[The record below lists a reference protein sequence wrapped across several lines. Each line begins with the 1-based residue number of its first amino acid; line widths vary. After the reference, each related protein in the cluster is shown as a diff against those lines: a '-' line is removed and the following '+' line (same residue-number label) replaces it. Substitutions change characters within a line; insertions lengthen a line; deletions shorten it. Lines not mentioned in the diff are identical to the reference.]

1 MARNKYDVDEEL
13 DRHLDFGRLKRALV
27 YVRPHAGMMLVAFLI
42 STVASVLGLL
52 SPMFLQE
59 AIDEAMPNQ
68 DVMHLVRLAI
78 FTLLTIVCSSLLS
91 GLRGIIMSRIGQ
103 DIIYRIREDL
113 FEHLQK
119 LPFSYYDSRPHGKIL
134 VRVVNYVNNV
144 SDSLTNGIINAII
157 DILNVIFIAVFMF
170 LLNAKL
176 AFFVLVGIPV
186 LLVFMFLVKNVQK
199 KAHLISNNKNSNL
212 TAYAC
217 ENIQG
222 VRVVESFNRQD
233 YNLEVYD
240 ELNRDCRK
248 AWYKMVLLSVVPAIA
263 SENLKQWVV
272 GLVYIAGVIWI
283 APESGAIEIGVLL
296 AMASYASRFW
306 DPIISLA
313 DIYNNFLTSAS
324 YLERIFQTM
333 DEPVDIADSETAQPI
348 ENMKGTVEFK
358 NVNFA
363 YERDIRVLKD
373 ISFKVSPGESVA
385 LVGPTGSGKSTIV
398 NLISRFYNVTSGQ
411 LLIDGIDINDIT
423 IHSLRTQM
431 GIMLQDSFIFSGTIA
446 DNIRYGRPDA
456 TMEEVKAACK
466 AVCADEFIEALPGGY
481 ETEVNE
487 RGGMLSQGQKQL
499 VAFARTMLCNPA
511 ILILDEA
518 TSSIDAKTERLLQQG
533 IESLLKN
540 RTSFIIA
547 HRLSTI
553 KNCDKIMFIQN
564 GQIVEVGNHD
574 ELMAKK
580 ERTTA
585 SATHKIAR
593 YKQSLPSTR
602 KALFI

>member
-27 YVRPHAGMMLVAFLI
+27 YVRPHTGMMLVAFLI

-78 FTLLTIVCSSLLS
+78 FTLLTVVCSSLLS

-176 AFFVLVGIPV
+176 ALFVLVGIPV

-248 AWYKMVLLSVVPAIA
+248 AWYKMALLSVVPAIA

-283 APESGAIEIGVLL
+283 APTSGAIEIGVLL

-398 NLISRFYNVTSGQ
+398 NLISRFYNVTSGK

-466 AVCADEFIEALPGGY
+466 AVCADEFIEALPNGY

-553 KNCDKIMFIQN
+553 KNCDKIMFVQN

-580 ERTTA
+580 GAYYRLCNAQDSE
-585 SATHKIAR
+585 I
-593 YKQSLPSTR
+593 
-602 KALFI
+602 

>member
-27 YVRPHAGMMLVAFLI
+27 YIRPHKGMMILAFTI
-42 STVASVLGLL
+42 SAVASVLGLL
-52 SPMFLQE
+52 SPMFLQQ
-59 AIDEAMPNQ
+59 AIDEAMPAPGNIP
-68 DVMHLVRLAI
+68 LLIRLAI
-78 FTLLTIVCSSLLS
+78 FTLLTIIASSILS
-91 GLRGIIMSRIGQ
+91 GVRGFIMSKIGQ
-103 DIIYRIREDL
+103 DIIYRIRADL
-113 FEHLQK
+113 FAHLQK

-144 SDSLTNGIINAII
+144 SDSLTNGIINALI
-157 DILNVIFIAVFMF
+157 DILNIIFITVFMF
-170 LLNAKL
+170 ILDAEL
-176 AFFVLVGIPV
+176 ALIVLVGLPV
-186 LLVFMFLVKNVQK
+186 LLAFVFLIKNVQK
-199 KAHLISNNKNSNL
+199 KAHLIANNKNSNL
-212 TAYAC
+212 TAYTC

-222 VRVVESFNRQD
+222 VKVVEIFNRQD
-233 YNLEVYD
+233 RNLEIYD
-240 ELNRDCRK
+240 GLNSAYRG
-248 AWYKMVLLSVVPAIA
+248 AWYKMALLSAVPSLV

-272 GLVYIAGVIWI
+272 SLVYLAGVIWLT
-283 APESGAIEIGVLL
+283 PSGGEAIEIGVLL

-313 DIYNNFLTSAS
+313 NIYNNFLTSAS

-333 DEPVDIADSETAQPI
+333 DEPIDIADSETARPI
-348 ENMKGTVEFK
+348 EDMKGMVEFK

-363 YERDIRVLKD
+363 YERDIRILKD
-373 ISFKVSPGESVA
+373 ISFRVNPGESIA

-398 NLISRFYNVTSGQ
+398 NLISRFYNVSSGE

-423 IHSLRTQM
+423 IHSLRSQM

-456 TMEEVKAACK
+456 TMEEVKAACR
-466 AVCADEFIEALPGGY
+466 AVCADEFIEAFPKGY

-499 VAFARTMLCNPA
+499 IAFARTMLSNPA

-518 TSSIDAKTERLLQQG
+518 TSSIDAKTERLLQIG
-533 IESLLKN
+533 IESLLKG

-564 GQIVEVGNHD
+564 GQIVECGNHD
-574 ELMAKK
+574 ELMEKK
-580 ERTTA
+580 GAYYRLCCAQDSE
-585 SATHKIAR
+585 I
-593 YKQSLPSTR
+593 
-602 KALFI
+602 

>member
-27 YVRPHAGMMLVAFLI
+27 YIRPYKMSMLLAFVI
-42 STVASVLGLL
+42 SAIGSVLGLL

-59 AIDEAMPNQ
+59 AIDEAMPNK
-68 DVMHLVRLAI
+68 DVQHLIRLAL
-78 FTLLTIVCSSLLS
+78 FTLLTILASSILS
-91 GLRGIIMSRIGQ
+91 GVRGFIMSKLGQ
-103 DIIYRIREDL
+103 NIIYRIREDL
-113 FEHLQK
+113 FEHLQR

-144 SDSLTNGIINAII
+144 SDSLTNGIINAVI
-157 DILNVIFIAVFMF
+157 DILNIIFITVFMF
-170 LLNAKL
+170 ILNAEL
-176 AFFVLVGIPV
+176 ALIVLIGLPV
-186 LLVFMFLVKNVQK
+186 LLAFVFLIKNVQK
-199 KAHLISNNKNSNL
+199 KAHLLANNKNSNL
-212 TAYAC
+212 TAYTC

-222 VRVVESFNRQD
+222 VKVVEIFDRQD
-233 YNLEVYD
+233 RNLKIYER
-240 ELNRDCRK
+240 LNSAYRK
-248 AWYKMVLLSVVPAIA
+248 AWYKMAFMSSLPSLV
-263 SENLKQWVV
+263 SENLKRLVV
-272 GLVYIAGVIWI
+272 SLIYLAGVIWL
-283 APESGAIEIGVLL
+283 APSDGGTAIEIGVLL

-313 DIYNNFLTSAS
+313 NIYNNFLTSAS

-333 DEPVDIADSETAQPI
+333 DEPVDIADSDTARPI
-348 ENMKGTVEFK
+348 DNMKGMVEFK

-363 YERDIRVLKD
+363 YERDIRILKD
-373 ISFKVSPGESVA
+373 ISFRVNPGESIA

-411 LLIDGIDINDIT
+411 LLIDGVDINDIT
-423 IHSLRTQM
+423 IHSLRSQM

-456 TMEEVKAACK
+456 TMEEVKAACH
-466 AVCADEFIEALPGGY
+466 AVCADEFIEEFPDGY

-499 VAFARTMLCNPA
+499 IAFARTMLCNPA

-518 TSSIDAKTERLLQQG
+518 TSSIDAKTERLLQIG
-533 IESLLKN
+533 IESLLKG

-553 KNCDKIMFIQN
+553 KHCDKIMFIQD
-564 GQIVEVGNHD
+564 GQIIECGNHD

-580 ERTTA
+580 GAYYRLCNAQDSE
-585 SATHKIAR
+585 I
-593 YKQSLPSTR
+593 
-602 KALFI
+602 

>member
-78 FTLLTIVCSSLLS
+78 FTLLTVVCSSLLS
-91 GLRGIIMSRIGQ
+91 GLRGIIMSRMGQ

-134 VRVVNYVNNV
+134 VRVVNYVNNA
-144 SDSLTNGIINAII
+144 SDSLTNGITNAII

-176 AFFVLVGIPV
+176 ALFVLVGIPV

-248 AWYKMVLLSVVPAIA
+248 AWYKMALLSVVPAIA

-283 APESGAIEIGVLL
+283 APTSGAIEIGVLL

-553 KNCDKIMFIQN
+553 KNCDKIMFVQN

-580 ERTTA
+580 GAYYRLCNAQDSE
-585 SATHKIAR
+585 I
-593 YKQSLPSTR
+593 
-602 KALFI
+602 

>member
-27 YVRPHAGMMLVAFLI
+27 YVRPHWKMMLLAFAI
-42 STVASVLGLL
+42 STIASVLGLL
-52 SPMFLQE
+52 SPMFLQQ
-59 AIDEAMPNQ
+59 AIDRTMIKGAYDQIPILI
-68 DVMHLVRLAI
+68 HFAGL
-78 FTLLTIVCSSLLS
+78 TLLTIVASSLLS

-103 DIIYRIREDL
+103 KIIYRIREDL
-113 FEHLQK
+113 FKHLQK

-144 SDSLTNGIINAII
+144 SDSLTNGIINALI
-157 DILNVIFIAVFMF
+157 DIINVIFITVFMF
-170 LLNAKL
+170 LLDAKL
-176 AFFVLVGIPV
+176 ALVVLTGLPV
-186 LLVFMFLVKNVQK
+186 LLIFVFLLKNVQK
-199 KAHLISNNKNSNL
+199 KSHLAANNKNSNL
-212 TAYAC
+212 TAYTC
-217 ENIQG
+217 ENING
-222 VRVVESFNRQD
+222 VKVVEIFNRQEK
-233 YNLEVYD
+233 NLEIYSG
-240 ELNRDCRK
+240 LNRDYRK
-248 AWYKMVLLSVVPAIA
+248 AWYKMAFLTSVPSLV

-272 GLVYIAGVIWI
+272 SLVYLAGVIWLVPTGGEI
-283 APESGAIEIGVLL
+283 KIGVLL

-333 DEPVDIADSETAQPI
+333 DEPIDIADSETAKPI
-348 ENMKGTVEFK
+348 ESMKGMVDFK

-363 YERDIRVLKD
+363 YERDIRILKD
-373 ISFKVSPGESVA
+373 ISFKVNPGESIA

-398 NLISRFYNVTSGQ
+398 NLISRFYNVTSGK
-411 LLIDGIDINDIT
+411 LLIDGVDINDIT

-456 TMEEVKAACK
+456 TMEEVKAACR
-466 AVCADEFIEALPGGY
+466 AVCADEFIEAFPNGY

-499 VAFARTMLCNPA
+499 IAFARTMLCNPA

-518 TSSIDAKTERLLQQG
+518 TSSIDAKTERLLQIG
-533 IESLLKN
+533 IESLLKG

-553 KNCDKIMFIQN
+553 KNCDKIMFIQD

-574 ELMAKK
+574 ELMAKQGAYY
-580 ERTTA
+580 RLCRAQDTD
-585 SATHKIAR
+585 
-593 YKQSLPSTR
+593 L
-602 KALFI
+602 

>member
-1 MARNKYDVDEEL
+1 MARNKFDVDEEL

-27 YVRPHAGMMLVAFLI
+27 YVRPYWKWMTLAFLLSAI
-42 STVASVLGLL
+42 ASILGLL
-52 SPMFLQE
+52 SPLFLQQ
-59 AIDEAMPNQ
+59 AIDETMIEGAYDKIPKL
-68 DVMHLVRLAI
+68 VHLAGL
-78 FTLLTIVCSSLLS
+78 TLLTIIASSLLS
-91 GLRGIIMSRIGQ
+91 GLRGIIMSKIGQ
-103 DIIYRIREDL
+103 KIIYRIREDL

-144 SDSLTNGIINAII
+144 SASLTNGIITALI
-157 DILNVIFIAVFMF
+157 DILNIIFITAFMF
-170 LLNAKL
+170 ILDPKL
-176 AFFVLVGIPV
+176 ALVVLVGLPV
-186 LLVFMFLVKNVQK
+186 LLIFVFLIKNVQK
-199 KAHLISNNKNSNL
+199 KAHLAANNKNSNL
-212 TAYAC
+212 TAYTC

-222 VRVVESFNRQD
+222 VKVVEIFNRQSK
-233 YNLEVYD
+233 NLEIY
-240 ELNRDCRK
+240 EGLNGAYRK
-248 AWYKMVLLSVVPAIA
+248 AWYKMALLTSVPSLV

-272 GLVYIAGVIWI
+272 SLVYIAGVLWL
-283 APESGAIEIGVLL
+283 APAEGQDAVSIGVLL
-296 AMASYASRFW
+296 GMASYASRFW

-333 DEPVDIADSETAQPI
+333 DEPIDIADSENARPI
-348 ENMKGTVEFK
+348 ENMQGMVEFK

-363 YERDIRVLKD
+363 YERDIRILKD
-373 ISFKVSPGESVA
+373 ISFKVNPGESIA

-398 NLISRFYNVTSGQ
+398 NLISRFYNVSSGE
-411 LLIDGIDINDIT
+411 LLIDGVDINDIT
-423 IHSLRTQM
+423 IHSLRSQM

-456 TMEEVKAACK
+456 TMEEVKAACR
-466 AVCADEFIEALPGGY
+466 AVCADEFIEAFPKGY

-499 VAFARTMLCNPA
+499 IAFARTMLCNPA

-518 TSSIDAKTERLLQQG
+518 TSSIDAKTEKLLQIG
-533 IESLLKN
+533 IESLLKG

-564 GQIVEVGNHD
+564 GQIVEVGSHD
-574 ELMAKK
+574 ELIAKQGAYYRLCNAQDS
-580 ERTTA
+580 E
-585 SATHKIAR
+585 I
-593 YKQSLPSTR
+593 
-602 KALFI
+602 

>member
-78 FTLLTIVCSSLLS
+78 FTLLTVVCSSLLS

-176 AFFVLVGIPV
+176 ALFVLVGIPV

-248 AWYKMVLLSVVPAIA
+248 AWYKMALLSVVPAIA

-283 APESGAIEIGVLL
+283 APTSGAIEIGVLL

-466 AVCADEFIEALPGGY
+466 AVCADEFIEALPNGY

-553 KNCDKIMFIQN
+553 KNCDKIMFVQN

-580 ERTTA
+580 GAYYRLCNAQDSE
-585 SATHKIAR
+585 I
-593 YKQSLPSTR
+593 
-602 KALFI
+602 

>member
-27 YVRPHAGMMLVAFLI
+27 YIRPYKTMMLLAFVI
-42 STVASVLGLL
+42 SALGSVLGLL

-59 AIDEAMPNQ
+59 AIDEAMPNK
-68 DVMHLVRLAI
+68 DVQHLIRLAV
-78 FTLLTIVCSSLLS
+78 FTLLTILASSILS
-91 GLRGIIMSRIGQ
+91 GVRGFIMSRIGQ
-103 DIIYRIREDL
+103 NIIYRIREDL
-113 FEHLQK
+113 FRHLQK

-144 SDSLTNGIINAII
+144 SDSLTNGIINAVI
-157 DILNVIFIAVFMF
+157 DILNIIFITVFMF
-170 LLNAKL
+170 ILNAEL
-176 AFFVLVGIPV
+176 ALIVLIGLPV
-186 LLVFMFLVKNVQK
+186 LLAFVFLIKNVQK
-199 KAHLISNNKNSNL
+199 KAHLLANNKNSNL
-212 TAYAC
+212 TAYTC

-222 VRVVESFNRQD
+222 VKVVEIFDRQD
-233 YNLEVYD
+233 RNLKIYEG
-240 ELNRDCRK
+240 LNRAYRK
-248 AWYKMVLLSVVPAIA
+248 AWYKMAFMSNLPSLV
-263 SENLKQWVV
+263 SENLKRWVV
-272 GLVYIAGVIWI
+272 SLIYLAGVIWL
-283 APESGAIEIGVLL
+283 APTDGGTAIEIGVLL

-313 DIYNNFLTSAS
+313 NIYNDFLTSAS

-333 DEPVDIADSETAQPI
+333 DEPVDIADSETARPL
-348 ENMKGTVEFK
+348 ENMKGMVEFK
-358 NVNFA
+358 KVNFA

-373 ISFKVSPGESVA
+373 ISFKVNPGESVA

-411 LLIDGIDINDIT
+411 LLIDGVDINDIT
-423 IHSLRTQM
+423 IHSLRSQM

-446 DNIRYGRPDA
+446 DNIRYGKLDA
-456 TMEEVKAACK
+456 TMDEIKAACR
-466 AVCADEFIEALPGGY
+466 AVCADEFIEDFPDGY

-499 VAFARTMLCNPA
+499 IAFARTMLCNPA
-511 ILILDEA
+511 VLILDEA
-518 TSSIDAKTERLLQQG
+518 TSSIDAKTERLLQIG
-533 IESLLKN
+533 IESLLKG

-553 KNCDKIMFIQN
+553 KHCDKIMFIQD
-564 GQIVEVGNHD
+564 GQIIECGNHD

-580 ERTTA
+580 GAYYRLCNAQDRE
-585 SATHKIAR
+585 I
-593 YKQSLPSTR
+593 
-602 KALFI
+602 